1 MFKSIES
8 YKWEQSLADCA
19 AEWWTLPGRT
29 DNISD
34 SSDLSLADSG
44 NLNNENIKYLPWV
57 TTLLAAVSSQQWTF
71 IIWNYNSSIFR
82 LCVRDGSC
90 FPFIQGTGVSQYHW
104 RDCCFRPSSVVEML
118 LGRTMPVL
126 SLTLSLSFL
135 TLQAR
140 AEVPTEGNDTLCT
153 TCNVPP
159 LPPITIYSEWS
170 LKLYLISLLTCN
182 LIPTHWIGALLVSR
196 ISLTR
201 RSDNSRKISIE
212 VCLCDP
218 WCSLRT
224 ETAIYR
230 QVKWRRWRLVNIF
243 VKSTDLHNW

>member
-1 MFKSIES
+1 MRI
-8 YKWEQSLADCA
+8 Q
-19 AEWWTLPGRT
+19 
-29 DNISD
+29 NICH
-34 SSDLSLADSG
+34 
-44 NLNNENIKYLPWV
+44 EPWV
-57 TTLLAAVSSQQWTF
+57 TALLAAVSSQQWTF

-90 FPFIQGTGVSQYHW
+90 FHLFKGLKYLNTIDGIVVSDHHQLL
-104 RDCCFRPSSVVEML
+104 RCCWAGRCPSSLSPWVSPSSHSR
-118 LGRTMPVL
+118 LGLRSQQKVMTPFV
-126 SLTLSLSFL
+126 
-135 TLQAR
+135 Q
-140 AEVPTEGNDTLCT
+140 CT

-218 WCSLRT
+218 WCSLST

-230 QVKWRRWRLVNIF
+230 QVKWRRWRVVNIF